1 MRAISNEKRGLII
14 AAKARGE
21 KEEAIAL
28 WLDVSKRSVATI
40 WKLYRTKGDILPTKN
55 AGRPPRLNKADIDRI
70 SSEVD
75 HTPDITIN
83 ELIEKLSLP
92 IKKSQ
97 VSRLLIR
104 LDLTFKKR
112 RSIQNTNLEK
122 MSSRSGKAGA
132 KPKRV

>member
-1 MRAISNEKRGLII
+1 MRAISNEKRELII

-21 KEEAIAL
+21 KEEVIAL

-55 AGRPPRLNKADIDRI
+55 AGRPSRLNTADIDRI
-70 SSEVD
+70 INEVN

-83 ELIEKLSLP
+83 KLIEKLSLP

-104 LDLTFKKR
+104 LDLTTRASPTHK
-112 RSIQNTNLEK
+112 
-122 MSSRSGKAGA
+122 
-132 KPKRV
+132 V